1 MNINATPVLIT
12 LVYEALLR
20 SFWRKPALKKFLLSS
35 HISESFISTWREDE
49 SKRNFLDRLFPKLQ
63 SSAKGKNVICHMAV
77 NLSEQT
83 SFPDLKGWED
93 SLQMIQSATDAIKD
107 LKNYITKQNE
117 EHQTEKEKQEFRARA
132 EKERTEI
139 KRSETD
145 LMKLK
150 NEFECLHNEI
160 GTQNGGYAFEK
171 WFFKL
176 VDYCEIVCK
185 KPYKTNG
192 RQVDGA
198 ITIEGTTY
206 LVELKFQKTQADA
219 IDIDSLK
226 AKVSKMADNTMA
238 VMISVSGYSSVAI
251 TESSGSRTPLLLLDY
266 SHLYLF
272 LSGGM
277 RFDEIITRIRRHSS
291 QTGESYLSVNSF
303 GGF

>member
-198 ITIEGTTY
+198 ITIDGTTY
-206 LVELKFQKTQADA
+206 LVELKFQKTQSDA

-226 AKVSKMADNTMA
+226 AKVNKMADNTMA
-238 VMISVSGYSSVAI
+238 VMISVSGYSSVA
-251 TESSGSRTPLLLLDY
+251 
-266 SHLYLF
+266 
-272 LSGGM
+272 
-277 RFDEIITRIRRHSS
+277 
-291 QTGESYLSVNSF
+291 
-303 GGF
+303 

>member
-198 ITIEGTTY
+198 ITIDGTTY

>member
-145 LMKLK
+145 LIKLK

-198 ITIEGTTY
+198 ITIDGTTY

>member
-145 LMKLK
+145 LIKLK

-198 ITIEGTTY
+198 IIIDGTTY

>member
-238 VMISVSGYSSVAI
+238 VIISVSGYSSVAI

>member
-145 LMKLK
+145 LIKLK

-171 WFFKL
+171 WLFKL

-198 ITIEGTTY
+198 ITIDGTTY

>member
-1 MNINATPVLIT
+1 MNIKATPVLIS

-35 HISESFISTWREDE
+35 HISENFISTWREDE
-49 SKRNFLDRLFPKLQ
+49 SKRAFLDRLFPKLQ
-63 SSAKGKNVICHMAV
+63 SNAKGNNVICLMAI

-83 SFPDLKGWED
+83 SFPDLRGWED
-93 SLQMIQSATDAIKD
+93 SLQMIQSATSAVRD
-107 LKNYITKQNE
+107 LKSYIKKQNE
-117 EHQTEKEKQEFRARA
+117 EHQNEKEKKEFRARA
-132 EKERTEI
+132 EKERAEI
-139 KRSETD
+139 KRSVTD
-145 LMKLK
+145 LIKLK
-150 NEFECLHNEI
+150 SEFECLHNKI
-160 GTQNGGYAFEK
+160 GTQNGGYEFEK

-198 ITIEGTTY
+198 ITIDGTTY
-206 LVELKFQKTQADA
+206 LVELKFQKTQSDA
-219 IDIDSLK
+219 TDIDSLK

-251 TESSGSRTPLLLLDY
+251 SESSGSRTPLILLDY

-272 LSGGM
+272 LSGDM
-277 RFDEIITRIRRHSS
+277 KFDEIVTRIRRHSS
-291 QTGESYLSVNSF
+291 QTGEAYLPVNSF

>member
-132 EKERTEI
+132 GKERTEI

-145 LMKLK
+145 LIKLK

-198 ITIEGTTY
+198 IIIDGTTY

>member
-145 LMKLK
+145 LIKLK
-150 NEFECLHNEI
+150 NEFECLNNEI

-198 ITIEGTTY
+198 ITIDGTTY

>member
-145 LMKLK
+145 MMKLK

-176 VDYCEIVCK
+176 VDYCEIICK

-198 ITIEGTTY
+198 ITIDGTTY

>member
-63 SSAKGKNVICHMAV
+63 SSTKGKNVICHMAV

-198 ITIEGTTY
+198 ITIDGTTY
-206 LVELKFQKTQADA
+206 LVELKFQKTQSDA

-226 AKVSKMADNTMA
+226 AKVNKMADNTMA

>member
-1 MNINATPVLIT
+1 MNIKATPVLIS

-35 HISESFISTWREDE
+35 HISENFISTWREDE
-49 SKRNFLDRLFPKLQ
+49 SKRAFLDRLFPKLQ
-63 SSAKGKNVICHMAV
+63 SNAKGNNVICLMAI

-83 SFPDLKGWED
+83 SFPDLRGWED
-93 SLQMIQSATDAIKD
+93 SLQMIQSATSAVRD
-107 LKNYITKQNE
+107 LKSYIKKQNE
-117 EHQTEKEKQEFRARA
+117 EHQNEKEKKEFRARA
-132 EKERTEI
+132 EKERAEI
-139 KRSETD
+139 KRSVTD
-145 LMKLK
+145 LIKLK
-150 NEFECLHNEI
+150 SEFECLHNKI
-160 GTQNGGYAFEK
+160 GTQNGGYEFEN

-198 ITIEGTTY
+198 ITIDGTTY
-206 LVELKFQKTQADA
+206 LVELKFQKTQSDA
-219 IDIDSLK
+219 TDIDSLK

-251 TESSGSRTPLLLLDY
+251 SESSGSRTPLILLDY

-277 RFDEIITRIRRHSS
+277 KFDEIVTRIRRHSS
-291 QTGESYLSVNSF
+291 QTGEAYLPVNSF

>member
-198 ITIEGTTY
+198 ITIDGTTY

-238 VMISVSGYSSVAI
+238 VMISISGYSSVAI

>member
-20 SFWRKPALKKFLLSS
+20 SFWRKTALKKFLLSS

-198 ITIEGTTY
+198 ITIDGTTY
-206 LVELKFQKTQADA
+206 LVELKFQKTQSDA

-226 AKVSKMADNTMA
+226 AKVNKMADNTMA

>member
-145 LMKLK
+145 MMKLK
-150 NEFECLHNEI
+150 NEFECLHSEI

-198 ITIEGTTY
+198 ITIDGTTY

>member
-160 GTQNGGYAFEK
+160 GTQNGSYAFEK

-198 ITIEGTTY
+198 ITIDGTTY

>member
-1 MNINATPVLIT
+1 MNIKATPVLIT

-198 ITIEGTTY
+198 ITIDGTTY

>member
-139 KRSETD
+139 KCSETD
-145 LMKLK
+145 LIKLK

-198 ITIEGTTY
+198 ITIDGTTY